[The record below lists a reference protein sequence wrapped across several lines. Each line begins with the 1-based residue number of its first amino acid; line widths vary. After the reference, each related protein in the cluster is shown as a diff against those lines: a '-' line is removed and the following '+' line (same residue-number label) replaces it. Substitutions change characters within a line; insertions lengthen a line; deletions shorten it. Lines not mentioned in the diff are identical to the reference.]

1 MNKIWKIVIPNYEEK
16 VPISKRRRA
25 KYYRKGDLNKK
36 SVAKKEVK
44 TKVEGKPAE
53 VKAVST
59 HCDVPYIPRRIDRLP
74 PDLNKLKK

>member
-1 MNKIWKIVIPNYEEK
+1 MRTTLVVKENKIK
-16 VPISKRRRA
+16 SMA
-25 KYYRKGDLNKK
+25 KTKK
-36 SVAKKEVK
+36 KAAPKKEVAKKKVVK

>member
-1 MNKIWKIVIPNYEEK
+1 M
-16 VPISKRRRA
+16 
-25 KYYRKGDLNKK
+25 KK
-36 SVAKKEVK
+36 SKSTKKSTPKKKVVEKKEVK

>member
-1 MNKIWKIVIPNYEEK
+1 MRTTLVVKENKIK
-16 VPISKRRRA
+16 SMA
-25 KYYRKGDLNKK
+25 KAKK
-36 SVAKKEVK
+36 KAAPKKEVAKKKVVK

>member
-1 MNKIWKIVIPNYEEK
+1 MAKSKKK
-16 VPISKRRRA
+16 VAP
-25 KYYRKGDLNKK
+25 KK
-36 SVAKKEVK
+36 KVAAKKVVTKKVEVK
-44 TKVEGKPAE
+44 PTE

>member
-1 MNKIWKIVIPNYEEK
+1 MQTTLVVKENKIK
-16 VPISKRRRA
+16 SMA
-25 KYYRKGDLNKK
+25 KAKAKKKAAPKK

-59 HCDVPYIPRRIDRLP
+59 HVEVPYVPRKIDRLP

>member
-1 MNKIWKIVIPNYEEK
+1 MQTTLVVKENKIK
-16 VPISKRRRA
+16 SMA
-25 KYYRKGDLNKK
+25 KTKK
-36 SVAKKEVK
+36 KAAPKKEVAKKKVVK

>member
-1 MNKIWKIVIPNYEEK
+1 MKWLTTQITLVVKENKIK
-16 VPISKRRRA
+16 SMA
-25 KYYRKGDLNKK
+25 KAKKKAAPKK